1 MHWLDFLCHLL
12 ETLNISIYQSE
23 NCLKTKEVKGY
34 EKELY
39 CNIFALCLFAGISYY
54 LSLPDYHVFNSIST
68 SGEHTR
74 DSTLKVVVLKSTFTI
89 RDGLS
94 VVVRN
99 HLKQSYLNMEKNN
112 KQHGVSRPV
121 CYSFTYFTKFFVRFF
136 CKS

>member
-1 MHWLDFLCHLL
+1 MKK
-12 ETLNISIYQSE
+12 
-23 NCLKTKEVKGY
+23 NC
-34 EKELY
+34 
-39 CNIFALCLFAGISYY
+39 IAIFFALCLFAGISYY
-54 LSLPDYHVFNSIST
+54 LSLPDYHVFNNIST
-68 SGEHTR
+68 SSEHTR

-112 KQHGVSRPV
+112 KQHGVSCTV
-121 CYSFTYFTKFFVRFF
+121 CYSFTYFIKFFVRFF